1 MKSAVISLALLLAIF
16 FCSLC
21 ITKSQRK
28 SMEPVLD
35 SINELISGDSA
46 SSRSLL
52 EKSIKALEKNRFV
65 IELGLPGDDF
75 DNVYYLLKSAMRL
88 LDTNDLSLYRAKLE
102 ECKIYLESLIEYS
115 EVSLSSI
122 L

>member
-21 ITKSQRK
+21 ITKSQSK

-75 DNVYYLLKSAMRL
+75 DKVYYLLKSAMRL